1 MWIPCST
8 PEIIEPIKRVGR
20 LTSGLKA
27 VDTSVQSLYD
37 SFPSGYIFEHGL
49 ENTTVNLW
57 LKIEAYAY
65 MHRKSAF
72 GVQK

>member
-1 MWIPCST
+1 VT
-8 PEIIEPIKRVGR
+8 V
-20 LTSGLKA
+20 LVTA
-27 VDTSVQSLYD
+27 QSLYD
-37 SFPSGYIFEHGL
+37 AFPSEYILEHGL

-65 MHRKSAF
+65 IHRRSAF